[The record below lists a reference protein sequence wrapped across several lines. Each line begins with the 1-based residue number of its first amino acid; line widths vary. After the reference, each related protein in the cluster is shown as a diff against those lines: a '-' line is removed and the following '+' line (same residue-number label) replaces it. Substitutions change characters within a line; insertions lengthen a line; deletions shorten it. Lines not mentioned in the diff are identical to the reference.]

1 MTNPNIFKKQA
12 CAVISGIFS
21 RNNNSIESTGNFN
34 THPLGSL
41 VEEIKLLNKNK
52 ACDLVITNSAEYGI
66 VPQKDFFDR
75 NIAQEVHVDKYTI
88 VENGDF
94 VYNPRISKNAPA
106 GPINRSHLN
115 QGIVSPLYTVF
126 RVNSDLV
133 IGDYLEC
140 YFASGHWVAYAKSVA
155 NYGARHDRMNIT
167 NDDFF
172 NMPIP
177 VPDLEEQQ
185 KIAEFFTALDEK
197 IRIAENQL
205 ELLESAYKA
214 LMAQVFLKNNNESI
228 WQTIKLKDICKRVT
242 RKNTDNRCDI
252 PLTISSADGLVNQ
265 LSYFSKKI
273 ASKDMSKY
281 YLLKRGEFAYN
292 KSYSSGYDFGSIKR
306 LKLFDEGALS
316 TLYICFSIDCVNNEY
331 MEYYFDSLSW
341 YKNISK
347 LCGEGARNHGLLN
360 IGTSDFFD
368 MELTIHKSPVDQEKI
383 VNLFSCFSKKV
394 STLKQRV
401 LLYKQLKKAFMQRM
415 FV

>member
-1 MTNPNIFKKQA
+1 MNKPLNRFYIKNDNAINWSAALFHEVFDFLSSKPISRDQLNYEAGVCKNIHYGD
-12 CAVISGIFS
+12 IL
-21 RNNNSIESTGNFN
+21 T
-34 THPLGSL
+34 
-41 VEEIKLLNKNK
+41 KLP
-52 ACDLVITNSAEYGI
+52 S
-66 VPQKDFFDR
+66 
-75 NIAQEVHVDKYTI
+75 I
-88 VENGDF
+88 VE
-94 VYNPRISKNAPA
+94 YNC
-106 GPINRSHLN
+106 PIL
-115 QGIVSPLYTVF
+115 PY
-126 RVNSDLV
+126 VNSDIDTSLFSSLNSGDIV
-133 IGDYLEC
+133 IADTAEDYMVGTAVEVSVNDGEVITAGLHTMAC
-140 YFASGHWVAYAKSVA
+140 RPKIKFAKSYLGYYLNSPAFHNQLKRLVTGTKVLA
-155 NYGARHDRMNIT
+155 INKSEIINTVIK
-167 NDDFF
+167 FPSF
-172 NMPIP
+172 
-177 VPDLEEQQ
+177 EEQQ

-205 ELLESAYKA
+205 ELFESAYKA
-214 LMAQVFLKNNNESI
+214 LMAQVFLKNNNEGI

>member
-1 MTNPNIFKKQA
+1 MPLHLKTCIQAKILQILCVNTKGNPTFLAYALLKTMSRKVNSSQGSAIK
-12 CAVISGIFS
+12 GITS
-21 RNNNSIESTGNFN
+21 D
-34 THPLGSL
+34 
-41 VEEIKLLNKNK
+41 EIKSYNLFLPNVK
-52 ACDLVITNSAEYGI
+52 E
-66 VPQKDFFDR
+66 QKR
-75 NIAQEVHVDKYTI
+75 
-88 VENGDF
+88 
-94 VYNPRISKNAPA
+94 
-106 GPINRSHLN
+106 
-115 QGIVSPLYTVF
+115 
-126 RVNSDLV
+126 
-133 IGDYLEC
+133 
-140 YFASGHWVAYAKSVA
+140 
-155 NYGARHDRMNIT
+155 
-167 NDDFF
+167 
-172 NMPIP
+172 
-177 VPDLEEQQ
+177 
-185 KIAEFFTALDEK
+185 IAEFLTALDEK
-197 IRIAENQL
+197 IRIEENQL

-214 LMAQVFLKNNNESI
+214 LMAQVFLKNNNEGI

-265 LSYFSKKI
+265 LNYFSKKI

-292 KSYSSGYDFGSIKR
+292 KSYSRGYDFGSIKR

-341 YKNISK
+341 YRSISK

-401 LLYKQLKKAFMQRM
+401 LLHKQLKKAFMQRM